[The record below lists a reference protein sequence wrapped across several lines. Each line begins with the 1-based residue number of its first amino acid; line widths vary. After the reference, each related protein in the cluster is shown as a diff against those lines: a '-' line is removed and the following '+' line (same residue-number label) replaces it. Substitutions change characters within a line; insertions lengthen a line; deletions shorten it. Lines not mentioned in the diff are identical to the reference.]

1 MILKYL
7 ERKTTIMVVI
17 AKVTEIQYM
26 MNENGNSQKIP
37 NVAYSSRNMFGKKK
51 KKKTE
56 HFPVL
61 FFFYLSPL
69 THTANLPRA
78 VHCKNITN
86 YLTLGEKL

>member
-51 KKKTE
+51 KKKLT
-56 HFPVL
+56 FSCTV
-61 FFFYLSPL
+61 FFFYLWPL

>member
-1 MILKYL
+1 MKMETVKKYPML
-7 ERKTTIMVVI
+7 HTV
-17 AKVTEIQYM
+17 AEICL
-26 MNENGNSQKIP
+26 G
-37 NVAYSSRNMFGKKK
+37 KK